1 MKEII
6 EKMEIHNI
14 FQKQATDSTNEE
26 GEMILLNEDNDK
38 DVIKAKQ
45 FNQET
50 ESVMKKINSVQ
61 EEIGILKNEAEVLN
75 HALVE
80 RQERIIL
87 RIKDI
92 FNEELMNK
100 LNERKK
106 DQNELSQNFTE
117 KGSDET

>member
-1 MKEII
+1 
-6 EKMEIHNI
+6 
-14 FQKQATDSTNEE
+14 
-26 GEMILLNEDNDK
+26 
-38 DVIKAKQ
+38 
-45 FNQET
+45 
-50 ESVMKKINSVQ
+50 MKKINSVQ

-106 DQNELSQNFTE
+106 DQNELS
-117 KGSDET
+117 